1 MIRRRAP
8 SDQELAAAV
17 ALPLLQPFGVRELEA
32 LLGPSSLAHYEEDT
46 QLFSAGDPADRFF
59 VVIEGSV
66 RLYATMPDGRETTIA
81 LITAP
86 ASFAEAAMFSSGGFP
101 VNAAAA
107 AGTLLL
113 HVGAREFLAVLD
125 SEPERGIEML
135 RSMRRWELLLLDEI
149 RQVKTMTPLQRLA
162 GFMLSLCGE
171 REGQVSV
178 RLPVRKALLAQKLGI
193 KPETLSRNLQRLAA
207 AGVTSSG
214 DAVEIP
220 DTAILLRIFRGE
232 TGDS

>member
-17 ALPLLQPFGVRELEA
+17 ALPLLQPFAVAELEA
-32 LLGPSSLAHYEEDT
+32 LLGPSSAALYEEDT
-46 QLFSAGDPADRFF
+46 QLFSAGDAADRFF
-59 VVIEGSV
+59 VVLAGSV
-66 RLYATMPDGRETTIA
+66 RLYATIPDGRETTIA

-86 ASFAEAAMFSSGGFP
+86 ATFAEAAMFSSGGFP
-101 VNAAAA
+101 VNASAA
-107 AGTLLL
+107 AGTVLL
-113 HVGAREFLAVLD
+113 HVAAKEFLAALD
-125 SEPERGIEML
+125 SEPERGLEML
-135 RSMRRWELLLLDEI
+135 RSMRQWELLLLDEI
-149 RQVKTMTPLQRLA
+149 RQVKTKTPLQRLA

-171 REGQVSV
+171 REGQVTV
-178 RLPVRKALLAQKLGI
+178 RLPVRKTLLARKLGI

-214 DAVEIP
+214 DSVEIP

-232 TGDS
+232 TAES

>member
-8 SDQELAAAV
+8 NDGELAAAV
-17 ALPLLQPFGVRELEA
+17 ALPLLQPFTARELES
-32 LLGPSSLAHYEEDT
+32 LLGPSSAALYEEDT

-59 VVIEGSV
+59 VVIDGSV

-86 ASFAEAAMFSSGGFP
+86 ATFAEAAMFSAGGFP

-113 HVGAREFLAVLD
+113 HVGAKEFLGVLD
-125 SEPERGIEML
+125 AEPERGIEML
-135 RSMRRWELLLLDEI
+135 RSMRRWELLLLEEI
-149 RQVKTMTPLQRLA
+149 RQVKTKSPLQRLA
-162 GFMLSLCGE
+162 GFVLSLCGE
-171 REGQVSV
+171 RDGPVTI
-178 RLPVRKALLAQKLGI
+178 RLPVRKTLLAQKLGI
-193 KPETLSRNLQRLAA
+193 KPETLSRNLQRLSA

-214 DAVEIP
+214 DAISIA
-220 DTAILLRIFRGE
+220 DTAILMRIFRGE
-232 TGDS
+232 TPEA